1 MSVRMLHRWSGIV
14 CVTVTLAHG
23 VYAQEQKVI
32 ILDNADSLIGKVID
46 GNAARELIGNVRFRQ
61 ENVRVS
67 CDRALQYIESG
78 EVVLSGNVT
87 VVEDSLTMRS
97 MRGMYHRDERRA
109 EAFDGVSL
117 DDGNVR
123 LTASYGEYKV
133 DPRQAFFRTHVVV
146 RDTAST
152 IFADSLLYYR
162 TDKRS
167 IAMGNVVV
175 QNQTDNVII
184 TGHRLEH
191 VATTRFSRMTESP
204 VLVKFER
211 IGSGRVD
218 TLVVRSLV
226 MEAYRDTVERLVAI
240 DSVEFV
246 RADLAG
252 KAGLAVFYTQNDSIL
267 LRLNPVLWY
276 RMTQVSGDSVNVYL
290 TERRLKLI
298 SVLGNA
304 LAISQSDSLFPGRFD
319 QLTGEQLHMYFAD
332 QVLAKIDVQ
341 IRAMSV
347 YYVYEDSLANG
358 LNKSSGDRVLI
369 TFTKGR
375 VKSILVV
382 GGVEGEYVPENLV
395 RNRYDEYALPG
406 FRWLPARPSIM
417 PSDILDQHLLRIG
430 YD

>member
-1 MSVRMLHRWSGIV
+1 
-14 CVTVTLAHG
+14 
-23 VYAQEQKVI
+23 
-32 ILDNADSLIGKVID
+32 
-46 GNAARELIGNVRFRQ
+46 
-61 ENVRVS
+61 
-67 CDRALQYIESG
+67 
-78 EVVLSGNVT
+78 
-87 VVEDSLTMRS
+87 
-97 MRGMYHRDERRA
+97 
-109 EAFDGVSL
+109 
-117 DDGNVR
+117 
-123 LTASYGEYKV
+123 
-133 DPRQAFFRTHVVV
+133 
-146 RDTAST
+146 
-152 IFADSLLYYR
+152 
-162 TDKRS
+162 
-167 IAMGNVVV
+167 
-175 QNQTDNVII
+175 
-184 TGHRLEH
+184 
-191 VATTRFSRMTESP
+191 
-204 VLVKFER
+204 
-211 IGSGRVD
+211 
-218 TLVVRSLV
+218 

-276 RMTQVSGDSVNVYL
+276 RMTQVSGDSMNVYL
-290 TERRLKLI
+290 TERRLKLV
-298 SVLGNA
+298 SVRGNA

-406 FRWLPARPSIM
+406 FRWLPTRPSIM